1 MTQNKDI
8 MEGQAFDPSI
18 IMRKIKTL
26 TIDFYFLLPCDEN
39 IFHQICK
46 LIRWKPSPISF
57 FKLNRNGPMLCN
69 PSQAGVGGTIRDN
82 TMVVKLWRFGDSLN
96 E

>member
-1 MTQNKDI
+1 MTQNKDV
-8 MEGQAFDPSI
+8 MEGQASDPSI
-18 IMRKIKTL
+18 IMRTIKTFTTDL
-26 TIDFYFLLPCDEN
+26 YLLPCDEN
-39 IFHQICK
+39 ILHQICK

-69 PSQAGVGGTIRDN
+69 PSQAGVGGMIRDN